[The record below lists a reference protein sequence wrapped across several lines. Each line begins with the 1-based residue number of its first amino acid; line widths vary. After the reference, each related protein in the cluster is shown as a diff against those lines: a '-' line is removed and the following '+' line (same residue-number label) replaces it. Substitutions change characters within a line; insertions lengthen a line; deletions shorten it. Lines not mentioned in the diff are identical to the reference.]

1 MHGSKEWFTK
11 LHYAFQDTE
20 NLYLVMD
27 YYIGGLW
34 LYFRLGYPDY
44 IQFVLGDFLTLLSKY
59 DDTLPED
66 MCRFYA
72 TQMILGMEFHFQ
84 NSIKYFHVS

>member
-1 MHGSKEWFTK
+1 MVHQIALCFSRYRKSLFSDGLLYWRFV
-11 LHYAFQDTE
+11 AF
-20 NLYLVMD
+20 
-27 YYIGGLW
+27 
-34 LYFRLGYPDY
+34 FRLGYPDY